1 MQSPEPDAKSV
12 DTAAFSVHPSI
23 EGTVRSEP
31 RPVELGSAYA
41 SGAAIPGDLLRDD
54 EPPAEQ
60 VPDGSSVR
68 PLWVGPPG

>member
-31 RPVELGSAYA
+31 RPVELGSAYP
-41 SGAAIPGDLLRDD
+41 SGAAIPG
-54 EPPAEQ
+54 
-60 VPDGSSVR
+60 R
-68 PLWVGPPG
+68 PSARRGATGGAAA